1 MEVQR
6 FFHLRNYYTPKVILV
21 RSKSIS
27 TVEAKLAV
35 YRKHRKNIS
44 MKRTFIHH
52 EYDDYGEVSKWI
64 AFHKLSS
71 FLNTVMRMT
80 SNIKWDISQK
90 IVQKSL
96 KRIIGVSKKK
106 TNIRRFLK
114 ILKEKFFSKNIEIDQ
129 ENMRLG
135 SFDKQTLKEEILTEF
150 TLDVG
155 NEIARKLKGQRK
167 MFSAPPTGFYA
178 RIIGK
183 AIQYHMFERSPMPVE
198 HLFCC
203 IEGSAFTD
211 VEFNEILFKDVID
224 ETLEQ
229 VLLKLENI
237 VKSSLKMCG
246 KTEQDFENTCAVL
259 EDCKRL
265 CQPSYLTERTYM
277 YVSKPCY

>member
-1 MEVQR
+1 MEVQQ
-6 FFHLRNYYTPKVILV
+6 FFHLRNYYAPKVILV

-35 YRKHRKNIS
+35 YRKYRKNIS
-44 MKRTFIHH
+44 MKSTFIHH

-80 SNIKWDISQK
+80 TNIKWDISQK

-96 KRIIGVSKKK
+96 KRIIGVSKKE

-114 ILKEKFFSKNIEIDQ
+114 ILKEKFFSKIDL
-129 ENMRLG
+129 ETMRLG
-135 SFDKQTLKEEILTEF
+135 SFNKQTLKEETLTKF

-155 NEIARKLKGQRK
+155 NEIARKLKGKRK
-167 MFSAPPTGFYA
+167 MLSAPPTGFYT

-183 AIQYHMFERSPMPVE
+183 AIQYILFERSPMPVE

-211 VEFNEILFKDVID
+211 VENNEILFKDVID
-224 ETLEQ
+224 ETLKQ
-229 VLLKLENI
+229 VLHKLENI

-246 KTEQDFENTCAVL
+246 KTEKDFKNICAVL

-265 CQPSYLTERTYM
+265 CQPSYLTERKYM

>member
-1 MEVQR
+1 MEVQQ
-6 FFHLRNYYTPKVILV
+6 FFHLRNYYAPKVILV

-35 YRKHRKNIS
+35 YRKYRKNMS
-44 MKRTFIHH
+44 MKSTFIHH

-64 AFHKLSS
+64 AFHKVSS
-71 FLNTVMRMT
+71 FLNTVMRMPT
-80 SNIKWDISQK
+80 NIKWDISQK

-96 KRIIGVSKKK
+96 KRIIGVSKKE

-114 ILKEKFFSKNIEIDQ
+114 ILKEKFFSKIDL
-129 ENMRLG
+129 ETMRLG
-135 SFDKQTLKEEILTEF
+135 SFDKQTLKEETLTKF

-155 NEIARKLKGQRK
+155 NEIARKLKGKRK
-167 MFSAPPTGFYA
+167 MLSAPTTGFYA

-183 AIQYHMFERSPMPVE
+183 AIQYILFERSPMPVE

-211 VEFNEILFKDVID
+211 VENKEILFKDVID

-246 KTEQDFENTCAVL
+246 KAEEDFKNICAVL

-265 CQPSYLTERTYM
+265 CQPSYLTESTYM

>member
-106 TNIRRFLK
+106 DNYKKIPQNIK
-114 ILKEKFFSKNIEIDQ
+114 
-129 ENMRLG
+129 
-135 SFDKQTLKEEILTEF
+135 
-150 TLDVG
+150 
-155 NEIARKLKGQRK
+155 RKVFQQK
-167 MFSAPPTGFYA
+167 
-178 RIIGK
+178 
-183 AIQYHMFERSPMPVE
+183 H
-198 HLFCC
+198 
-203 IEGSAFTD
+203 
-211 VEFNEILFKDVID
+211 
-224 ETLEQ
+224 
-229 VLLKLENI
+229 
-237 VKSSLKMCG
+237 
-246 KTEQDFENTCAVL
+246 
-259 EDCKRL
+259 
-265 CQPSYLTERTYM
+265 
-277 YVSKPCY
+277 